1 MFQTFMLRA
10 IPDRAG
16 IQLQGRG
23 FDTLMDQ
30 NRAKVG
36 ERGPTFADR
45 IMRTFS
51 RLDTMIPFPKHD
63 QRDRGM
69 NFPLSVILAPR
80 ELEYVAILPRER
92 VPAVVQMFPN
102 ERYQYSERHKCSR
115 VAVVTEVRDIPDG
128 FFSMMANHMV
138 QIRGDAPQVDPGAA
152 GAAAIEAIQHFA
164 MGTPARP
171 PADQR
176 GARRGLNMQ
185 GVGAGAGAG
194 AGAGLVQGAVG
205 GIVTPPQSIGVR
217 LDAPSAVDYRQ
228 AGTEE
233 VALRRFTWVRN
244 PFYINDTDWAHL
256 LSLGVIAL
264 KAIVHKHDTG
274 FVENVTEENFWIVL
288 TPMIE
293 GTIHSVKDRVRE
305 LVTSMTG
312 NPYGAVQPIQ
322 KNHAQLVIM
331 HDLPRYLMF
340 MRNAFQKMTELEGAE
355 SSKMDAEDY
364 LETIVTHVSRFIP
377 RMAEQFRQDR
387 YSITRPF
394 TLQIVETEVRALERG
409 GQINQAQS
417 SAAGKASSEG
427 RRVDIHR
434 AGVSIHDP
442 STFLEPSGGSGTL
455 QSGLNY
461 NNLPYGENFD
471 PQRNMGATGH
481 GSMAASPQAAALATL
496 LALQTGMPEGGHRGL
511 REDRYGR
518 DRREDRHRNDYDRGQ
533 ARRGDVR
540 RLEQER
546 WDDRRHSNSRNDSN
560 RGRSRSR
567 DRLDERRGGRET
579 PDGGGRRYQRQRSR
593 SHSRD
598 RGDRARLSD
607 RIRAEEESIDRARP
621 GRLQQEAALI
631 QAGFGEAPRI
641 TGKNESMTVM
651 YVCANCSYLD
661 HELRQAI
668 RNMAYKHSM
677 ATCTRPGG
685 GMSGRPIDDA
695 IAAQIQANDE
705 ILRNA
710 MRNST
715 NSRVLHAHRL
725 LCEADG
731 NGAGTGSVNF
741 RQDQE

>member
-1 MFQTFMLRA
+1 MT
-10 IPDRAG
+10 
-16 IQLQGRG
+16 
-23 FDTLMDQ
+23 
-30 NRAKVG
+30 
-36 ERGPTFADR
+36 
-45 IMRTFS
+45 
-51 RLDTMIPFPKHD
+51 
-63 QRDRGM
+63 
-69 NFPLSVILAPR
+69 
-80 ELEYVAILPRER
+80 
-92 VPAVVQMFPN
+92 
-102 ERYQYSERHKCSR
+102 
-115 VAVVTEVRDIPDG
+115 
-128 FFSMMANHMV
+128 
-138 QIRGDAPQVDPGAA
+138 
-152 GAAAIEAIQHFA
+152 
-164 MGTPARP
+164 
-171 PADQR
+171 
-176 GARRGLNMQ
+176 
-185 GVGAGAGAG
+185 
-194 AGAGLVQGAVG
+194 
-205 GIVTPPQSIGVR
+205 
-217 LDAPSAVDYRQ
+217 Q
-228 AGTEE
+228 AC
-233 VALRRFTWVRN
+233 
-244 PFYINDTDWAHL
+244 
-256 LSLGVIAL
+256 
-264 KAIVHKHDTG
+264 

-496 LALQTGMPEGGHRGL
+496 LALQTGMPEGDHRGL

-540 RLEQER
+540 RFEQVR
-546 WDDRRHSNSRNDSN
+546 WDDRRHGNGRNDSN

-567 DRLDERRGGRET
+567 DRPDERRGGRET
-579 PDGGGRRYQRQRSR
+579 PDEGGR
-593 SHSRD
+593 
-598 RGDRARLSD
+598 
-607 RIRAEEESIDRARP
+607 
-621 GRLQQEAALI
+621 
-631 QAGFGEAPRI
+631 
-641 TGKNESMTVM
+641 
-651 YVCANCSYLD
+651 C
-661 HELRQAI
+661 
-668 RNMAYKHSM
+668 
-677 ATCTRPGG
+677 
-685 GMSGRPIDDA
+685 
-695 IAAQIQANDE
+695 
-705 ILRNA
+705 
-710 MRNST
+710 
-715 NSRVLHAHRL
+715 
-725 LCEADG
+725 
-731 NGAGTGSVNF
+731 
-741 RQDQE
+741 